1 MVMVLLLIKKQKQ
14 HERHT
19 PLKQDCAEAARAS
32 AKALLEKHA
41 TMQLRR
47 DCELATMIVMVMVMV
62 TVMVMLMVMVILLL
76 LTRACGWPH
85 PQTLPMAALCALFVC
100 VWCADRIHSDTWG

>member
-19 PLKQDCAEAARAS
+19 PLKQDCAAAARAS

-47 DCELATMIVMVMVMV
+47 DCEQATVMVMVMV
-62 TVMVMLMVMVILLL
+62 TVMVMIILLL

-100 VWCADRIHSDTWG
+100 VWCADRIHSDT